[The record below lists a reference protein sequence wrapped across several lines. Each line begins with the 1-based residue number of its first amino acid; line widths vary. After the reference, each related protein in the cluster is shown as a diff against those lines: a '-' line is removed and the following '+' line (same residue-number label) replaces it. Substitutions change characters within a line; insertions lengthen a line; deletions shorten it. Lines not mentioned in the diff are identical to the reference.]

1 MFSRTGRVIYL
12 RYLSFSSALALSLSV
27 IVHPT
32 RLTRI
37 VLTAI
42 FTALG
47 TLFCLLP
54 FPVVSHTPVRI
65 AASSVGAFGVILS
78 IALFAHIPAWADV
91 WERFW
96 VNNDINWGSSK
107 EKGMSAAYC
116 FLLVAGIVCDWA
128 LHRYYGEDPDEV
140 CP

>member
-1 MFSRTGRVIYL
+1 MIYL

-96 VNNDINWGSSK
+96 VNNDINWGSLK
-107 EKGMSAAYC
+107 ENRVSAACC
-116 FLLVAGIVCDWA
+116 FLLSTVFVRDYV
-128 LHRYYGEDPDEV
+128 LYR
-140 CP
+140 

>member
-1 MFSRTGRVIYL
+1 MIYL

-65 AASSVGAFGVILS
+65 AASSAGAFGVILS

-96 VNNDINWGSSK
+96 VNNDINWGSLK
-107 EKGMSAAYC
+107 ENRVSAAC
-116 FLLVAGIVCDWA
+116 RFLLSTVFVRDYV
-128 LHRYYGEDPDEV
+128 LYR
-140 CP
+140 